1 VIPPDDDSKQAAPG
15 CDVDLK
21 TRAIRFLGCKDQEA
35 MIRAAENRAALVTSQ
50 LDARSGLTNRERR
63 ALSNERNIL
72 RRWLEPKAS
81 LKIDHRPLN
90 NIRKQLS
97 VTPTRR
103 RKPSKRRA
111 RDARRWNR
119 EQNLQRRPDYDPC
132 VVNMEQLEQ
141 IQQLRG
147 VKEAKQSWFERK
159 HRKEVNETACRD
171 VTTEAG
177 AVCAGTALVAG

>member
-1 VIPPDDDSKQAAPG
+1 
-15 CDVDLK
+15 
-21 TRAIRFLGCKDQEA
+21 
-35 MIRAAENRAALVTSQ
+35 MISAAENRTALVTSQ
-50 LDARSGLTNRERR
+50 LDARSGLTSRERR

-81 LKIDHRPLN
+81 LKIDHRALN

-97 VTPTRR
+97 VTPNRR

-132 VVNMEQLEQ
+132 VVSTDQLEQ
-141 IQQLRG
+141 IRQLRG
-147 VKEAKQSWFERK
+147 VKKAKQAWFERK
-159 HRKEVNETACRD
+159 HGKEVNETPCPD

-177 AVCAGTALVAG
+177 PVFAERRL